1 MNFLV
6 IGLGSMG
13 KRRIRCLKALN
24 YSQITGYDLRQ
35 DRIDEAKKKY
45 QIITSQSLE
54 NINLKGF
61 DAIIVSTPP
70 DLHTHFAK
78 IAIDNNIPCFIEA
91 SVVLDEVM
99 ELKKY
104 NKNKV
109 FVAPSCTLKFHPVIQ
124 EIKKTVDQNLFGKI
138 TNFSYHSGQYL
149 PDWHP
154 WEKVEDFY
162 VSKRLTGGARE
173 IVPFELTW
181 LCDLVGF
188 PIKCNGVFNK
198 TIDCHANIEDSYSLS
213 LRYLDK
219 VGSIIVDVASRYA
232 TRSLIIN
239 FEFGQLRWNWEDD
252 YYKIFDVKNNKWD
265 KFNYKKSLAENGYN
279 SNIIE
284 DMYVNEIKSF
294 IDGIIDPDKFP
305 NNIDNDLKILQILN
319 EIENSDGGF
328 NK

>member
-13 KRRIRCLKALN
+13 KRRIRCLKALD
-24 YSQITGYDLRQ
+24 YSNITGYDVRD
-35 DRIDEAKKKY
+35 DRINEVRDKY
-45 QIITSQSLE
+45 QINTVKKIDDFDFR
-54 NINLKGF
+54 NLN
-61 DAIIVSTPP
+61 AIIVSTPP
-70 DLHTHFAK
+70 DIHTAFAK

-91 SVVLDEVM
+91 SVVLDEVL

-104 NKNKV
+104 NNNKI
-109 FVAPSCTLKFHPVIQ
+109 FIAPSCTLKFHPVIQ
-124 EIKKTVDQNLFGKI
+124 EIKKIVDLKSYGKI

-162 VSKRLTGGARE
+162 VCKRLTGGARE

-181 LCDLVGF
+181 LTDLVGF
-188 PIKCNGVFNK
+188 PIKANGVFNK

-213 LRYLDK
+213 LKYPDK
-219 VGSIIVDVASRYA
+219 VGNIIVDVASRFA

-239 FEFGQLRWNWEDD
+239 FELGQLRWNWEDD
-252 YYKIFDVKNNKWD
+252 FYKIFDVKKNQWQIFK
-265 KFNYKKSLAENGYN
+265 YKKTTSQIGYN
-279 SNIIE
+279 ANIIE
-284 DMYVNEIKSF
+284 DMYINEIRSF
-294 IDGIIDPDKFP
+294 IDGIIDFQKFP
-305 NNIDNDLKILQILN
+305 NNIDNDLRILQVLN

-328 NK
+328 IK